1 MFYRYFPDAIG
12 LVFVLLTFLSKSLST
27 ISLNMH
33 PALLIKTEPKK
44 IKLNNI

>member
-1 MFYRYFPDAIG
+1 MG

-27 ISLNMH
+27 ISLNIH

-44 IKLNNI
+44 NKIK